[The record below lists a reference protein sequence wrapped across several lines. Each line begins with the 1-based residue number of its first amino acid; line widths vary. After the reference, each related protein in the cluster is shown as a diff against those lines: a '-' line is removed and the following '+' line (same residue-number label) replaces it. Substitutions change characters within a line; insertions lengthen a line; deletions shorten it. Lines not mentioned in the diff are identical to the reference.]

1 MKCGLLLIVLFLWVA
16 VASAGGVHG
25 KVSNAQG
32 AAIAGARVTVAT
44 IGRRGPRNQES
55 RQETTGLDGTYTI
68 AGLEPGTY
76 TVTVTLPANRG
87 AIRRP
92 VRIQS
97 ESTSVQLDFQ
107 FPTGRA
113 QPGSAADGQKP

>member
-1 MKCGLLLIVLFLWVA
+1 MKCSLLLIVFFLWVA

-32 AAIAGARVTVAT
+32 AAIAGARVTIAT
-44 IGRRGPRNQES
+44 IARRGPRSQEG
-55 RQETTGLDGTYTI
+55 RQETTGPDGTYSIT
-68 AGLEPGTY
+68 GLEPGTY
-76 TVTVTLPANRG
+76 TVTVTLPANQG
-87 AIRRP
+87 SHRRP

-113 QPGSAADGQKP
+113 QPGSAADGNRP